1 MEEKTDKRGAGGAPT
16 IDTHTHFFPPSAVVP
31 AERDELWHGIQFG
44 HNRLGRITSAV
55 GSRAQEIPWPMPLES
70 PVERLTSMD
79 ARRVDR
85 HILSVTPTLYWHA
98 LDKADGLAL
107 ARTVNDDLAATISQA
122 PSRYSGLAFLPLQDP
137 AAAVKELERAVRDLG
152 LSGTMVCTHVNGI
165 DWDDPSLFPILEAA
179 AALDA
184 VVYYHPSRGRANPW
198 LTKYHLRNLIGNPLE
213 TTVALASLI
222 FGGVYDKLPDLKTC
236 FSHAGGYG
244 VLGVGR
250 FDHGHEVRPEATGID
265 ALPSDYVRRIWVDT
279 ITHSERTLRYIVD
292 TVGADNVV
300 LGSDYPAD
308 MGEPYPV
315 DFVESCDSLSPA
327 EKKAILGANA
337 ARLFGIRATAS
348 P

>member
-1 MEEKTDKRGAGGAPT
+1 MDGGAGSFSA
-16 IDTHTHFFPPSAVVP
+16 IDTHTHFFPLSAVVA
-31 AERDELWHGIQFG
+31 AERDALWHGIQFG
-44 HNRLGRITSAV
+44 HNELGRITSSV

-70 PVERLTSMD
+70 PVERLISMD

-107 ARTVNDDLAATISQA
+107 ARTVNDDLAAIVAQA
-122 PSRYSGLAFLPLQDP
+122 PPSRYSGLAFLPLQDP
-137 AAAVKELERAVRDLG
+137 AAAAKELERAVRDLG
-152 LSGTMVCTHVNGI
+152 LCGTMVCTHVNGT

-179 AALDA
+179 AGLGA
-184 VVYYHPSRGRANPW
+184 VVYYHPSRGRANAW

-236 FSHAGGYG
+236 FAHAGGYG
-244 VLGVGR
+244 VLGIGR
-250 FDHGHEVRPEATGID
+250 FDHGYEVRPEATGIA
-265 ALPSDYVRRIWVDT
+265 ALPSDYVRRVWVDT

-292 TVGADNVV
+292 TVGADKVV

-315 DFVESCDSLSPA
+315 DFVESCDSLTTA
-327 EKKAILGANA
+327 EKEAILGANA
-337 ARLFGIRATAS
+337 AALFGVGVKT